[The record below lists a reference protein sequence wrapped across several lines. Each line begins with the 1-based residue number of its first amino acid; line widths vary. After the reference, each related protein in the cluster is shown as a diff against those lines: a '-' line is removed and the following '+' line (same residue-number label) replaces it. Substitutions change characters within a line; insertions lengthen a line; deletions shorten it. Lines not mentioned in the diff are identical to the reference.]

1 MSVPARISLI
11 AAMARNRVIGRR
23 GGMPWHLPE
32 DLRRFRRITWGKPI
46 LMGRKTYEAIGRPLP
61 GRDNIVLSRSASF
74 QAPGCTVVGSLAA
87 AFERAGDQ
95 ELMVIGGAQLY
106 EALLPRAERLYLT
119 WIEADFPGDT
129 FFPEWDPADWREV
142 SREPRPP
149 RADFPHPYRFLV
161 FERRNQPGRR

>member
-11 AAMARNRVIGRR
+11 AAMARNRVIGHR
-23 GGMPWHLPE
+23 GRMPWHLPE

-61 GRDNIVLSRSASF
+61 GRHNIVVSRSRGF
-74 QAPGCTVVGSLAA
+74 QAPGCTVVASLAA
-87 AFERAGDQ
+87 GIAAAGEG

-106 EALLPRAERLYLT
+106 ESLLPQAECLYLT
-119 WIEADFPGDT
+119 VIEAEFPGDT
-129 FFPEWDPADWREV
+129 FFPVWDPAEWREV
-142 SREPRPP
+142 KRESRPP